1 MGFSVQGRLDGR
13 QVDVRYEG
21 GRLDGDDEA
30 VRRIREVLDRSD
42 TLKLTPQDTE
52 RAADEGD
59 EYGVMAAIQEV
70 LAIDAVA
77 GDYPITG
84 ADDSAS

>member
-13 QVDVRYEG
+13 QVEVGYED

-30 VRRIREVLDRSD
+30 VRRIRQVLDRHA
-42 TLKLTPQDTE
+42 TLELTPQDTE
-52 RAADEGD
+52 RTADEGD

-70 LAIDAVA
+70 IDIDGVA

-84 ADDSAS
+84 PDDSAS